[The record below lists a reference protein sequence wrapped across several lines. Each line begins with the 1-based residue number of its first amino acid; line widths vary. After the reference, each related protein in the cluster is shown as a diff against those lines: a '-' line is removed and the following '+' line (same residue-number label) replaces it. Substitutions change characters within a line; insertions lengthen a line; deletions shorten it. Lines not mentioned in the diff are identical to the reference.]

1 MNKVVLFN
9 NCTKKVLILICLVM
23 ILSLFSCSNVL
34 LDNDLS
40 QNQDEVLVTFSINS
54 GSGNSS
60 RTILPKIISNE
71 EINSGNYVYIL
82 SGKSTRGETIE
93 KEFETDSITIALSRT
108 VWELNLELFEKTETE
123 KVLLMEDTIV
133 EDFSDGINS
142 ITFSLSDKKVSKET
156 KGGCD
161 LTIKFADSEN
171 SVSSVKV
178 ELLNISTGTAQYS
191 KDDFEISTVDGQKS
205 INYVND
211 EITHGQYILKVDF
224 YDSNSELLA
233 CWCDVLFIAA
243 GLTSTSETTVSD
255 NFFGTKPSAPS
266 NLTATINTTDSTLDF
281 SWTDNS
287 NNENQ
292 FNIYVY
298 KYESEEST
306 EGTLVG
312 TYYAFAGDTTYSIT
326 LESGIYGAKISSQN
340 KFGESEESLETKFTI
355 E

>member
-1 MNKVVLFN
+1 
-9 NCTKKVLILICLVM
+9 M

-34 LDNDLS
+34 LNNDLS

-54 GSGNSS
+54 GSGNST

-71 EINSGNYVYIL
+71 EINSGDYVYIL

-161 LTIKFADSEN
+161 LIFEFTSDS
-171 SVSSVKV
+171 VDSVKV
-178 ELLNISTGTAQYS
+178 ELLNISTGTPQYS
-191 KDDFEISTVDGQKS
+191 KDFKISTEDGQKS
-205 INYVND
+205 INYKND
-211 EITHGQYILKVDF
+211 AIPHGQYILKVDF

-281 SWTDNS
+281 SWTDIS
-287 NNENQ
+287 TNENQ

-340 KFGESEESLETKFTI
+340 KFGESEQISLDTKFTI
-355 E
+355 V

>member
-1 MNKVVLFN
+1 M
-9 NCTKKVLILICLVM
+9 M
-23 ILSLFSCSNVL
+23 IFSLFSCSNVL

-60 RTILPKIISNE
+60 RTILPKIISDE
-71 EINSGNYVYIL
+71 EINSGDYFYIL

-93 KEFETDSITIALSRT
+93 KEFETDSITIALSHT
-108 VWELNLELFEKTETE
+108 VWELNLELFEKTTETE

-161 LTIKFADSEN
+161 LTIKFTDSEN
-171 SVSSVKV
+171 SVNSVKV

-255 NFFGTKPSAPS
+255 NFFGTKPKAPG
-266 NLTATINTTDSTLDF
+266 NLKEVTREETTLTF
-281 SWTDNS
+281 EWTDNS
-287 NNENQ
+287 DNESQ

-298 KYESEEST
+298 DET
-306 EGTLVG
+306 ENLVE
-312 TYYAFAGDTTYSIT
+312 TYYAFPGDVIYSLTLASGTYSIKV
-326 LESGIYGAKISSQN
+326 SAKN
-340 KFGESEESLETKFTI
+340 KFGESDETSLTVTI
-355 E
+355 

>member
-1 MNKVVLFN
+1 M
-9 NCTKKVLILICLVM
+9 M
-23 ILSLFSCSNVL
+23 IFSLFSCSNVL

-54 GSGNSS
+54 GNGNST
-60 RTILPKIISNE
+60 RTILPKIISE
-71 EINSGNYVYIL
+71 DDSGLFFVIEGR
-82 SGKSTRGETIE
+82 SSRGERL
-93 KEFETDSITIALSRT
+93 ETKLESFSLTGKISLSKT
-108 VWELNLELFEKTETE
+108 LWELTLKLYKTNSDNAE
-123 KVLLMEDTIV
+123 VLLLQDTIV

-142 ITFSLSDKKVSKET
+142 ITFSLSEKNVST

-161 LTIKFADSEN
+161 LTIKFTSD

-191 KDDFEISTVDGQKS
+191 KNDFEISSVVGQKS

-266 NLTATINTTDSTLDF
+266 DLKANTTDSTVVF
-281 SWTDNS
+281 EWTDNS
-287 NNENQ
+287 NNENL

-340 KFGESEESLETKFTI
+340 KFGESEQISLDTKFTI
-355 E
+355 EWFLGTF

>member
-1 MNKVVLFN
+1 
-9 NCTKKVLILICLVM
+9 M
-23 ILSLFSCSNVL
+23 IFSLFSCSNVL

-40 QNQDEVLVTFSINS
+40 QNQNEVLVTFSINS
-54 GSGNSS
+54 RNGNST
-60 RTILPKIISNE
+60 RTILPKNISE
-71 EINSGNYVYIL
+71 EINSGDYVYIL

-108 VWELNLELFEKTETE
+108 IWELNLELFEKTTETE

-142 ITFSLSDKKVSKET
+142 ITFSLSDKKVSKKT

-161 LTIKFADSEN
+161 LTIKFADNEN
-171 SVSSVKV
+171 SVNSVKV
-178 ELLNISTGTAQYS
+178 ELLNISTGTPQYS
-191 KDDFEISTVDGQKS
+191 KDFEISTEDGQKS

-243 GLTSTSETTVSD
+243 GLTSTTETTVSN

-266 NLTATINTTDSTLDF
+266 NLTAKKNTTDSTVDF

-326 LESGIYGAKISSQN
+326 LESGIYGAKIASQN

>member
-1 MNKVVLFN
+1 M
-9 NCTKKVLILICLVM
+9 M
-23 ILSLFSCSNVL
+23 IFSLFSCSNGL

-40 QNQDEVLVTFSINS
+40 QNQDEVFVTFSINS
-54 GSGNSS
+54 GNENST
-60 RTILPKIISNE
+60 RTILPKNISE
-71 EINSGNYVYIL
+71 EINSGDYVYIL
-82 SGKSTRGETIE
+82 SGKSTRGESIE

-108 VWELNLELFEKTETE
+108 LWELNLKLCEKTIETENETE

-142 ITFSLSDKKVSKET
+142 ITFSLSDKNVSKET
-156 KGGCD
+156 EGGCD
-161 LTIKFADSEN
+161 LKIQFTDSEN

-243 GLTSTSETTVSD
+243 GQTTTTEITVSED
-255 NFFGTKPSAPS
+255 FFGTKPSAPS
-266 NLTATINTTDSTLDF
+266 NLTATINTTDSTVDF

-306 EGTLVG
+306 AGTLVG

-355 E
+355 EWFLGTF

>member
-1 MNKVVLFN
+1 
-9 NCTKKVLILICLVM
+9 M
-23 ILSLFSCSNVL
+23 IFSLFSCSNVL

-54 GSGNSS
+54 GSENSS
-60 RTILPKIISNE
+60 RTILPKNISE

-108 VWELNLELFEKTETE
+108 LWELNLELFEKTTETE

-142 ITFSLSDKKVSKET
+142 ITFSLSDKNVSKET
-156 KGGCD
+156 EGGCD
-161 LTIKFADSEN
+161 LTIQFTDSEN

-178 ELLNISTGTAQYS
+178 ELLDISTGTPQYIAQYS
-191 KDDFEISTVDGQKS
+191 EDDFEISTVDSQKS
-205 INYVND
+205 INYEND

-266 NLTATINTTDSTLDF
+266 NLTVDTTDSPVDF

-287 NNENQ
+287 TNENQ

-298 KYESEEST
+298 KYESEST

-340 KFGESEESLETKFTI
+340 KFGESEQISLDTKFTI

>member
-1 MNKVVLFN
+1 M
-9 NCTKKVLILICLVM
+9 
-23 ILSLFSCSNVL
+23 
-34 LDNDLS
+34 
-40 QNQDEVLVTFSINS
+40 
-54 GSGNSS
+54 
-60 RTILPKIISNE
+60 
-71 EINSGNYVYIL
+71 
-82 SGKSTRGETIE
+82 
-93 KEFETDSITIALSRT
+93 
-108 VWELNLELFEKTETE
+108 WELTLGLYKKNSETE

-161 LTIKFADSEN
+161 LTIKFTDSEN

-191 KDDFEISTVDGQKS
+191 KDDFEISSVDSQKS
-205 INYVND
+205 INYKND

-243 GLTSTSETTVSD
+243 GLTSTTETTVSD
-255 NFFGTKPSAPS
+255 NFFGIKPSAPS
-266 NLTATINTTDSTLDF
+266 NLTATINTTDSTVDF

-292 FNIYVY
+292 FNIYGYFNTDYYELHRRRY
-298 KYESEEST
+298 KRN
-306 EGTLVG
+306 
-312 TYYAFAGDTTYSIT
+312 YA
-326 LESGIYGAKISSQN
+326 L
-340 KFGESEESLETKFTI
+340 
-355 E
+355 

>member
-1 MNKVVLFN
+1 M
-9 NCTKKVLILICLVM
+9 
-23 ILSLFSCSNVL
+23 
-34 LDNDLS
+34 
-40 QNQDEVLVTFSINS
+40 
-54 GSGNSS
+54 
-60 RTILPKIISNE
+60 
-71 EINSGNYVYIL
+71 
-82 SGKSTRGETIE
+82 
-93 KEFETDSITIALSRT
+93 
-108 VWELNLELFEKTETE
+108 
-123 KVLLMEDTIV
+123 
-133 EDFSDGINS
+133 
-142 ITFSLSDKKVSKET
+142 
-156 KGGCD
+156 
-161 LTIKFADSEN
+161 
-171 SVSSVKV
+171 
-178 ELLNISTGTAQYS
+178 
-191 KDDFEISTVDGQKS
+191 
-205 INYVND
+205 ND

-266 NLTATINTTDSTLDF
+266 DLKANTTDSTVVF
-281 SWTDNS
+281 EWTDNS
-287 NNENQ
+287 NNENL

-340 KFGESEESLETKFTI
+340 KFGESEQISLDTKFTI

>member
-1 MNKVVLFN
+1 M
-9 NCTKKVLILICLVM
+9 M
-23 ILSLFSCSNVL
+23 IFSLFSCSNVL

-40 QNQDEVLVTFSINS
+40 QSQDEVLVTFSINS
-54 GSGNSS
+54 GNGTST
-60 RTILPKIISNE
+60 RTILPKTISD
-71 EINSGNYVYIL
+71 EINSENYVYIL
-82 SGKSTRGETIE
+82 SGKSTRGRTLENTEFNINDSLTI
-93 KEFETDSITIALSRT
+93 SLSRSL
-108 VWELNLELFEKTETE
+108 WELTLGLYKKNSETE

-161 LTIKFADSEN
+161 LTIKFTDSEN

-191 KDDFEISTVDGQKS
+191 KDDFEISSVDSQKS
-205 INYVND
+205 INYKND

-255 NFFGTKPSAPS
+255 NFFGIKPSAPS
-266 NLTATINTTDSTLDF
+266 NLTATINTTDSTVDF

>member
-1 MNKVVLFN
+1 
-9 NCTKKVLILICLVM
+9 M
-23 ILSLFSCSNVL
+23 ILSLFSCSNML

-71 EINSGNYVYIL
+71 EINSGDYVYIL

-108 VWELNLELFEKTETE
+108 VWELNLELFEKTAETE

-156 KGGCD
+156 TGGCD
-161 LTIKFADSEN
+161 LTIKFADNEN
-171 SVSSVKV
+171 SVNSVKV

-266 NLTATINTTDSTLDF
+266 DLKEVTREETTLTF
-281 SWTDNS
+281 EWTDNS
-287 NNENQ
+287 DNESQ

-298 KYESEEST
+298 DET
-306 EGTLVG
+306 ENLVE
-312 TYYAFAGDTTYSIT
+312 TYYAFPGDEIYSLTLASGTYSIKV
-326 LESGIYGAKISSQN
+326 SAKN
-340 KFGESEESLETKFTI
+340 KFGESDETSLTVTI
-355 E
+355 

>member
-1 MNKVVLFN
+1 M
-9 NCTKKVLILICLVM
+9 M
-23 ILSLFSCSNVL
+23 IFSLFSCSNML

-40 QNQDEVLVTFSINS
+40 QSQDEVLVTFSINS
-54 GSGNSS
+54 GNGTST
-60 RTILPKIISNE
+60 RTILPKIISDE

-156 KGGCD
+156 TGGCD
-161 LTIKFADSEN
+161 LTIQFTDSEN

-243 GLTSTSETTVSD
+243 GLTSTTETTVSN

-266 NLTATINTTDSTLDF
+266 NLTATKNFTDSTVDF

-326 LESGIYGAKISSQN
+326 LESGIYGAKIASQN
-340 KFGESEESLETKFTI
+340 KFGESEQISLDTKFTI

>member
-1 MNKVVLFN
+1 MV
-9 NCTKKVLILICLVM
+9 T
-23 ILSLFSCSNVL
+23 LS
-34 LDNDLS
+34 
-40 QNQDEVLVTFSINS
+40 IKS

-142 ITFSLSDKKVSKET
+142 ITFSLSEKNVSKET

-161 LTIKFADSEN
+161 LTIKFADNEN
-171 SVSSVKV
+171 SVNSVKV
-178 ELLNISTGTAQYS
+178 ELLNISTGTTQYS
-191 KDDFEISTVDGQKS
+191 KDDFEISTVDSQKS

-266 NLTATINTTDSTLDF
+266 DLKEVIREETTLTF
-281 SWTDNS
+281 EWTDNS
-287 NNENQ
+287 DNESQ

-298 KYESEEST
+298 DET
-306 EGTLVG
+306 ENLVE
-312 TYYAFAGDTTYSIT
+312 TYYAFPGDEIYSLTLASGTYSIKV
-326 LESGIYGAKISSQN
+326 SAKN
-340 KFGESEESLETKFTI
+340 KFGESDETSLTVTI
-355 E
+355 